1 MLAPSAESTSSS
13 AQTLPGTVKQ
23 RLAAIRELFDW
34 LIFGQVLGVNPT
46 AAVRRPKALVTS
58 GQTPVLTAEQTPV
71 LLNSTRTTRHDA
83 KPWRRPRRASGV
95 PDATW
100 LHPIARRAE

>member
-13 AQTLPGTVKQ
+13 APTLPGTVKQ

-34 LIFGQVLGVNPT
+34 LIFGQVLDVNPT
-46 AAVRRPKALVTS
+46 AAVRGPKALVPS
-58 GQTPVLTAEQTPV
+58 GQTPV

-83 KPWRRPRRASGV
+83 RPWRRPRRASGV